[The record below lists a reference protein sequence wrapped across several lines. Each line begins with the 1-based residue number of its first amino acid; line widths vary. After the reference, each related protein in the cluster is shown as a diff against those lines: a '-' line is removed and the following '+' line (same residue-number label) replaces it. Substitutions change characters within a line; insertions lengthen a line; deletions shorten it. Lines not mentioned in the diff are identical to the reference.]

1 MKKLTPSYVVL
12 EGHCPGS
19 ELCPLTQVK
28 AGQVVCIKQ
37 LTAKPET
44 VERLRELGFG
54 EEQKIRLLSSD
65 STYICQVC
73 NARLGISPKLAEAIL
88 VQPLAASE
96 ALA

>member
-1 MKKLTPSYVVL
+1 VL

-19 ELCPLTQVK
+19 ELCPLTKVK

-37 LTAKPET
+37 LVAKPET

-65 STYICQVC
+65 SSYICQVC

-88 VQPLAASE
+88 VQPLAATE

>member
-1 MKKLTPSYVVL
+1 LKKRTPSYVVL

-19 ELCPLTQVK
+19 ELCPLTKVK

-37 LTAKPET
+37 LVAKPET

-65 STYICQVC
+65 SSYICQVC